1 MVAALAAAA
10 VEEMVLRGVVQVS
23 LQRAAGR
30 AGLIGAS
37 VLFAATYLE
46 PSTATLIMVL
56 ALAGVVFAH
65 VVARSET
72 VAGAIAAYALLVM
85 SAGWL

>member
-10 VEEMVLRGVVQVS
+10 VEEMVFRGVVQVS

-46 PSTATLIMVL
+46 LSTATLIMVL
-56 ALAGVVFAH
+56 ALGT
-65 VVARSET
+65 T
-72 VAGAIAAYALLVM
+72 VAILRRIRARDGGQTGNCALR
-85 SAGWL
+85 